1 VAGVA
6 TSWEEEKARAWA
18 RLWEDLEIGYLDTDI
33 LDVLVEIFLRPDSFS
48 VSSCSGRITVL
59 DADYPWS
66 KEEGATVFKKHEPI
80 TVSELRSVLA
90 RPITS
95 RLWLSVQGPIYHV
108 YTRSMEEAEKLL
120 SIAREAGFKHSGIL
134 VPGEHPLVELR
145 TGVRADML
153 LAADGQPVVAEDKL
167 EMLVSI
173 ANDVLA
179 QAKERN
185 RRLFQALRRNRPE
198 RLWDEALKHPLARRI
213 AGLS

>member
-1 VAGVA
+1 VSRG
-6 TSWEEEKARAWA
+6 WDEEKARAWA

-80 TVSELRSVLA
+80 TVEELRQLLT
-90 RPITS
+90 RPVTG
-95 RLWLSVQGPIYHV
+95 RLWLSVQGPIYHI
-108 YTRSMEEAEKLL
+108 YTRSQAEAEELL
-120 SIAREAGFKHSGIL
+120 AIAREAGYKHSGIL
-134 VPGEHPLVELR
+134 VSGEHPLVELR

-153 LAADGQPVVAEDKL
+153 LAIHGSLVVNPDKL
-167 EMLVSI
+167 EEVVKV

-179 QAKERN
+179 KAKERN
-185 RRLFQALRRNRPE
+185 RRLLQSLRRNRPSK
-198 RLWDEALKHPLARRI
+198 LWEEALKHPIARRI
-213 AGLS
+213 ANLD